1 MSALDLLQRLR
12 QHELCTV
19 KFIQLRADEFLV
31 LETDDGSL
39 LLARFSK
46 LQCLPRLLLDLSLQL
61 LAIWLKLVQ
70 AALDLR
76 DRQVSLI
83 DAVSISL
90 SVRDYAGRIPW
101 LVRLSLDT
109 GVIIRRTHAITH
121 LK

>member
-90 SVRDYAGRIPW
+90 SVHDYVGRIPW
-101 LVRLSLDT
+101 YVSPDT